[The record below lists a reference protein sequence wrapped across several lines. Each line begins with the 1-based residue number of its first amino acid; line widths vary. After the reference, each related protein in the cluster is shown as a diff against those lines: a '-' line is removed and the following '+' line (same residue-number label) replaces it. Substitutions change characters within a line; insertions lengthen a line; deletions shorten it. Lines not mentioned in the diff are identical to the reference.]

1 MIQYISYADLNEFYR
16 IKEVCRLLEMDKE
29 NLRKSCEKYGVRPS
43 RNEMGDWGVN
53 LSRPAPTAQLLV
65 QRGKEHGYEKG
76 RRSVGVIELLTV
88 AETAAL
94 LKTTKQQVRKMIAQQ
109 LIPALKI
116 GREWRISR
124 QYLEDFLRNN
134 MI

>member
-1 MIQYISYADLNEFYR
+1 MIQYISYSDLNEFYS

-29 NLRKSCEKYGVRPS
+29 NLRKSCEKYNVKPS
-43 RNEMGDWGVN
+43 RNEIGD
-53 LSRPAPTAQLLV
+53 LPRPASTAQLLV
-65 QRGKEHGYEKG
+65 QRGKEHGCEKG

-109 LIPALKI
+109 LIPAMKI

>member
-1 MIQYISYADLNEFYR
+1 M
-16 IKEVCRLLEMDKE
+16 
-29 NLRKSCEKYGVRPS
+29 
-43 RNEMGDWGVN
+43 
-53 LSRPAPTAQLLV
+53 
-65 QRGKEHGYEKG
+65 
-76 RRSVGVIELLTV
+76 GVIELLTV

-116 GREWRISR
+116 GREWISR

>member
-1 MIQYISYADLNEFYR
+1 M
-16 IKEVCRLLEMDKE
+16 
-29 NLRKSCEKYGVRPS
+29 
-43 RNEMGDWGVN
+43 
-53 LSRPAPTAQLLV
+53 
-65 QRGKEHGYEKG
+65 
-76 RRSVGVIELLTV
+76 GVIELLTV

-109 LIPALKI
+109 LIPAMKI
-116 GREWRISR
+116 GRGWRISR

>member
-1 MIQYISYADLNEFYR
+1 M
-16 IKEVCRLLEMDKE
+16 
-29 NLRKSCEKYGVRPS
+29 GV
-43 RNEMGDWGVN
+43 
-53 LSRPAPTAQLLV
+53 T
-65 QRGKEHGYEKG
+65 
-76 RRSVGVIELLTV
+76 ELLTV

-94 LKTTKQQVRKMIAQQ
+94 LRTTKQQVRKIIAQQ
-109 LIPALKI
+109 LILAMKI

>member
-1 MIQYISYADLNEFYR
+1 
-16 IKEVCRLLEMDKE
+16 
-29 NLRKSCEKYGVRPS
+29 
-43 RNEMGDWGVN
+43 MGI
-53 LSRPAPTAQLLV
+53 T
-65 QRGKEHGYEKG
+65 
-76 RRSVGVIELLTV
+76 ELLTV

-94 LKTTKQQVRKMIAQQ
+94 LKTTKQQVRMMIAQQ

-116 GREWRISR
+116 GRDWRISR